1 MVLETR
7 QKTSVEELIQ
17 TEGTLMWFETHK
29 APVIDVNG
37 KLLGTVGFARDI
49 TDRKQTEETLRERE
63 TFLRLSQE
71 VGGIGS

>member
-1 MVLETR
+1 
-7 QKTSVEELIQ
+7 
-17 TEGTLMWFETHK
+17 MWFETHK